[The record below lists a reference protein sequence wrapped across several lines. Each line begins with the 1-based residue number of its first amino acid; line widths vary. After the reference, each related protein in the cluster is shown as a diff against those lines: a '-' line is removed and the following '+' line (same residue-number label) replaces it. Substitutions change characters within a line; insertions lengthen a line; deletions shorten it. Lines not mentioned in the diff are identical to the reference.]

1 MMRGRGNKIDWE
13 YRLLLGEALIF
24 GIALTLL
31 PVWIYLIP
39 RKVEMFVLLNSLLL
53 VFSSFLAGYDTKR
66 FDVILFS
73 PVFVF
78 LQTLDLFILL
88 RSFVKTVVLSR
99 HDHDWNHCARY

>member
-1 MMRGRGNKIDWE
+1 M
-13 YRLLLGEALIF
+13 AF
-24 GIALTLL
+24 TLCL
-31 PVWIYLIP
+31 FRPSTHP
-39 RKVEMFVLLNSLLL
+39 SSCSPPSRLLL
-53 VFSSFLAGYDTKR
+53 VFSSFLAGYETKR

-99 HDHDWNHCARY
+99 HDHAWNHCARY